1 MTKLEIFNVNINGK
15 DDIEWFMT
23 KTRKQ
28 QFDWIL
34 KNTNQKNEV
43 LINAFLDS
51 PTVTEYDCC
60 EGCKKAR
67 LEQNGNNI
75 SKGVSEAV
83 AVGSE
88 VTSIATNDSGTDTK
102 RGKRSKNA

>member
-15 DDIEWFMT
+15 DDIEWFM
-23 KTRKQ
+23 KKPREE
-28 QFDWIL
+28 QFDWIVR
-34 KNTNQKNEV
+34 NTNQKNED

-51 PTVTEYDCC
+51 PTITEYDCC

-67 LEQNGNNI
+67 LEQNGNIN

-83 AVGSE
+83 TDSSE
-88 VTSIATNDSGTDTK
+88 DVSTTTNDRGVNSKG
-102 RGKRSKNA
+102 GKRTKKS